1 MWSLTENPLPNSASG
16 KKNGFGIEKI
26 YPHGRKRKK
35 KKGIRSTEEEI
46 KADGKEIN
54 LQVHYSMIKGDR
66 IGSCI
71 QHLMPDCE
79 EIF

>member
-1 MWSLTENPLPNSASG
+1 ME
-16 KKNGFGIEKI
+16 EK
-26 YPHGRKRKK
+26 GK

-66 IGSCI
+66 IESCI

>member
-1 MWSLTENPLPNSASG
+1 MKNLLPSSASG
-16 KKNGFGIEKI
+16 KKKGFWN
-26 YPHGRKRKK
+26 RKNKFPWKK
-35 KKGIRSTEEEI
+35 KSIRSTEEDI

-54 LQVHYSMIKGDR
+54 LQVHYNMIKGDR
-66 IGSCI
+66 IESCI